1 MRRFFFPLFSFIVIS
16 CSSGSG
22 AIDTDGDG
30 IPDQNDRCPNTP
42 VGAKTDEYGCVMVDV
57 DYFELVYGGEQ
68 NEPWEKE
75 EAVGDMDQT
84 GHLVQSFSV
93 GASSLVD
100 CDLCKENEIHRVLAL
115 TPDALK
121 RQYPESRWPNLSPVN
136 GDQLILFYADGR
148 NNPSEGVGGGPPD
161 GSYSN
166 RTELSDNLTQ
176 GRYAQGDKRYYSLS
190 FWPPKEIW
198 SQKTKF
204 STIISQWKQYRNPPN
219 FELRLSQNGDYKI
232 SVRSNALSIEHQT
245 IGTATADQWNHLKY
259 YVKNS
264 SGNDGE
270 IKIWLNGNLVYAH
283 RGKTLAKTGIEGY
296 LKFGMYT
303 ELRDLRVL
311 LFDAVKISNGLNG
324 KKLETWARDQN

>member
-1 MRRFFFPLFSFIVIS
+1 MIRRFFFPLFSFIVIS

-30 IPDQNDRCPNTP
+30 ITDQNDRCPNTP
-42 VGAKTDEYGCVMVDV
+42 VGVKTDEYGCAMVDM

-148 NNPSEGVGGGPPD
+148 NNPSEGVGGWPARWQLFQPNGIVRQSHPRKVCTR
-161 GSYSN
+161 GQAVLFAEFLAS
-166 RTELSDNLTQ
+166 
-176 GRYAQGDKRYYSLS
+176 KRNMESKNQIFYHHQ
-190 FWPPKEIW
+190 PVETIW
-198 SQKTKF
+198 KPSQF
-204 STIISQWKQYRNPPN
+204 
-219 FELRLSQNGDYKI
+219 
-232 SVRSNALSIEHQT
+232 
-245 IGTATADQWNHLKY
+245 
-259 YVKNS
+259 
-264 SGNDGE
+264 
-270 IKIWLNGNLVYAH
+270 
-283 RGKTLAKTGIEGY
+283 
-296 LKFGMYT
+296 
-303 ELRDLRVL
+303 
-311 LFDAVKISNGLNG
+311 
-324 KKLETWARDQN
+324 